1 MVSVLLDGGVF
12 WLLMGV
18 ADIVVVMIRM
28 NMMVLMIFLFI
39 CFFPPFPFFFLIFRN
54 GVFLGVYDS
63 FGLFK
68 CCGTNKNQKESSDT
82 VLTHCFLCE
91 IKIIKK
97 KMGKAPNDGC
107 RRINV
112 ISLLSLLLRS

>member
-39 CFFPPFPFFFLIFRN
+39 CFFPPGLRKYPFDR
-54 GVFLGVYDS
+54 
-63 FGLFK
+63 
-68 CCGTNKNQKESSDT
+68 
-82 VLTHCFLCE
+82 
-91 IKIIKK
+91 
-97 KMGKAPNDGC
+97 
-107 RRINV
+107 
-112 ISLLSLLLRS
+112 